1 MDIREFRE
9 VENRPDVVYD
19 PTRKTRVYAEDIVN
33 TQEAVLETQ
42 YFVGEGADL
51 GMGTVEEAMYH
62 VDAQGYDAYNLADEA
77 NAEAMNA
84 NNYANDAYNLADEA
98 NSTAGWLEQQVYWN
112 TNAID
117 EIYAHLGM

>member
-19 PTRKTRVYAEDIVN
+19 PTRKTRVYAEDIVY
-33 TQEAVLETQ
+33 TQDAVLETQ

-51 GMGTVEEAMYH
+51 GMGTVEEAMNY
-62 VDAQGYDAYNLADEA
+62 VDAQGNDAYNLADEA
-77 NAEAMNA
+77 NGAAINANDNA
-84 NNYANDAYNLADEA
+84 NNAYNLADEA
-98 NSTAGWLEQQVYWN
+98 NSTANWLEQQVYNN

-117 EIYAHLGM
+117 EIYRYLGM

>member
-19 PTRKTRVYAEDIVN
+19 PTRKTRVYAEDIVY
-33 TQEAVLETQ
+33 TQDAVLETQ

-51 GMGTVEEAMYH
+51 GMGTVEEAMYY
-62 VDAQGYDAYNLADEA
+62 VDDQAMQGQYMAEDAAQQAQGA
-77 NAEAMNA
+77 ND
-84 NNYANDAYNLADEA
+84 YANDAYNLADEA
-98 NSTAGWLEQQVYWN
+98 NSTASWLEQQVYYN

-117 EIYAHLGM
+117 EIYYYLGI

>member
-19 PTRKTRVYAEDIVN
+19 PSRKTRVYAEDIVN
-33 TQEAVLETQ
+33 TQDAVLETQ

-51 GMGTVEEAMYH
+51 GMGTVEEAIYY
-62 VDAQGYDAYNLADEA
+62 VDDQAMQGQYMAEDAAQQAQGA
-77 NAEAMNA
+77 ND
-84 NNYANDAYNLADEA
+84 YANDAYNLADEA

-117 EIYAHLGM
+117 EIYNYLGM